1 MLILTMLTLLALYA
15 LAVGDYQG
23 ALVLVLLALF
33 ALALERADGWRR
45 AR

>member
-23 ALVLVLLALF
+23 ALVLVLLALV
-33 ALALERADGWRR
+33 ALVLEGADWRRR